1 MLNLQNFL
9 DTCAKNLL
17 PYMKPHWEVD
27 HACYR
32 TDSLEHYE
40 QTKRDFGR
48 SSVLLI
54 ESQVGGRSIASYQL
68 KTPKFARGHATD
80 VVEIPAPKPGRKP
93 DSGYEH
99 VEVVIDE
106 PFSELQARFPNLTW
120 ETKALTKSL
129 NPELEASFESF
140 NVKFHYHSLAHIINI
155 EKNDRASSFLQHSQI
170 LSKLSHFKPL
180 ISGTIPLGIDTPNS
194 DLDILFETAD
204 FDLFKAEV
212 LKLFKDAS
220 FSQDQQH
227 ILAKTSHQGLEVELY
242 ASALSPLQQN
252 AHRHLRIEGRLLKL
266 LGQSFKD
273 KVMALKVQG
282 IKTEPAFGQLLG
294 LEQPY
299 QELLDLYFC
308 TDLELLQRFS

>member
-40 QTKRDFGR
+40 QTKRDFAR

-54 ESQVGGRSIASYQL
+54 ESQVGGRPIASYQL

-80 VVEIPAPKPGRKP
+80 IIEIPAPKPGRKP

-99 VEVVIDE
+99 IEVVIDE
-106 PFSELQARFPNLTW
+106 PFDQLQARFPSLKW
-120 ETKALTKSL
+120 ETKALAKDL
-129 NPELEASFESF
+129 NPELETSFESF
-140 NVKFHYHSLAHIINI
+140 NVKFHHHSLAHIINI
-155 EKNDRASSFLQHSQI
+155 EKHEKTNSFLQHSQI
-170 LSKLSHFKPL
+170 LSKLSHFSPL
-180 ISGTIPLGIDTPNS
+180 ISGTIPLGIDTPDSN
-194 DLDILFETAD
+194 LDILFQATD
-204 FDLFKAEV
+204 FDHFKAEV
-212 LKLFKDAS
+212 LKLFSDAS

-227 ILAKTSHQGLEVELY
+227 ILAKTSFQGLEIEIY

-266 LGQSFKD
+266 LGTPFRD
-273 KVMALKVQG
+273 KIMALKAQG
-282 IKTEPAFGQLLG
+282 IKTEPAFGQV
-294 LEQPY
+294 LELEKPY
-299 QELLDLYFC
+299 QDLLDLYFC